1 MIEWNSSVFNKGKQ
15 MTENTNIT
23 VTDKPE
29 AAPTKADARTARAAS
44 VQNKKTS
51 IGGQALIEGLMM
63 VGPTR
68 TAMAI
73 RKADG
78 SIIVE
83 EIPRGQKSVFFEK
96 VPFFRGAIRLY
107 RQLVTGT
114 GALMKSADFSEDAAA
129 AAKPDDK
136 KIPEPISE
144 ATVIEEPVFSAAGE
158 TDGDIA
164 AGKAAGDTAGQIAAD
179 AARLEAVEPAGQI
192 AGSGAVQTEEP
203 EQEELH
209 KIADEARSAAET
221 SEAKEKTSRMDSFLE
236 KNMNLMIVISAI
248 LGIMFSVVLFIL
260 LPRLIV
266 DFISHWIPASQH
278 DNVGVTLILNLAE
291 GILRIAIFIGYL
303 AITSRM
309 KEIAR
314 VWMYHGAEHKT
325 IACYEAG
332 EPLTV
337 ENIRKYSRF
346 HPRCGTA
353 FLFIVVIVSIL
364 VFCVAGVFI
373 GVNIW
378 WLNMLIRLALVPL
391 VAGIAYEIIHFTGK
405 HDSNPVCRSVSK
417 PGMWMQRFTTREPDD
432 SMLEVA
438 IAAMEAVLPENK
450 DEDNW

>member
-1 MIEWNSSVFNKGKQ
+1 MTLMIF
-15 MTENTNIT
+15 
-23 VTDKPE
+23 
-29 AAPTKADARTARAAS
+29 
-44 VQNKKTS
+44 
-51 IGGQALIEGLMM
+51 
-63 VGPTR
+63 
-68 TAMAI
+68 
-73 RKADG
+73 
-78 SIIVE
+78 
-83 EIPRGQKSVFFEK
+83 
-96 VPFFRGAIRLY
+96 
-107 RQLVTGT
+107 
-114 GALMKSADFSEDAAA
+114 
-129 AAKPDDK
+129 
-136 KIPEPISE
+136 ISE
-144 ATVIEEPVFSAAGE
+144 
-158 TDGDIA
+158 
-164 AGKAAGDTAGQIAAD
+164 
-179 AARLEAVEPAGQI
+179 
-192 AGSGAVQTEEP
+192 
-203 EQEELH
+203 
-209 KIADEARSAAET
+209 
-221 SEAKEKTSRMDSFLE
+221 
-236 KNMNLMIVISAI
+236 I

>member
-1 MIEWNSSVFNKGKQ
+1 
-15 MTENTNIT
+15 MTENTNISADKSEAS
-23 VTDKPE
+23 VTD
-29 AAPTKADARTARAAS
+29 ADARAVKAAS
-44 VQNKKTS
+44 VQHKKTS

-78 SIIVE
+78 SILVE
-83 EIPRGQKSVFFEK
+83 EIPRGQKTVFFEK
-96 VPFFRGAIRLY
+96 VPFFRGAIRLF

-114 GALMKSADFSEDAAA
+114 GALMKSADFSEEAS
-129 AAKPDDK
+129 AKAEPDEK
-136 KIPEPISE
+136 KIPEPIAE
-144 ATVIEEPVFSAAGE
+144 ATVTKEE
-158 TDGDIA
+158 
-164 AGKAAGDTAGQIAAD
+164 TAGTEI
-179 AARLEAVEPAGQI
+179 EPESHSQELFETKTAG
-192 AGSGAVQTEEP
+192 EEP
-203 EQEELH
+203 EPLKDQIQLH
-209 KIADEARSAAET
+209 EMAEEARSAAEPK
-221 SEAKEKTSRMDSFLE
+221 AAAGKTSRMDSFLE
-236 KNMNLMIVISAI
+236 KNMNVMIVISAI
-248 LGIMFSVVLFIL
+248 VGIMFSVVLFII

-266 DFISHWIPASQH
+266 DFISHWIPASQS
-278 DNVGVTLILNLAE
+278 DTVGVTLILNLIE

-303 AITSRM
+303 VLTSKM
-309 KEIAR
+309 KDIAR

-325 IACYEAG
+325 ISCYEAG

-337 ENIRKYSRF
+337 ENVRKYSRF

-364 VFCVAGVFI
+364 VFCIAGVFI

-378 WLNMLIRLALVPL
+378 WLNMLIRLALVPV

-405 HDSNPVCRSVSK
+405 HDTNPVCRSVSK
-417 PGMWMQRFTTREPDD
+417 PGMWMQRFTTSEPDD
-432 SMLEVA
+432 GMIEVA